1 MSNSL
6 ISFTAVKTHADN
18 KDLKQDADGYYY
30 VTLGAF
36 NCFNSS
42 GSFYLKD
49 GVEDLVKNKSYN
61 LARRLEKSQ
70 LYGEMQHPQFQ
81 PGMSKSDFFIRN
93 LKIDM
98 DHISHHIK
106 SIEFKEIDTPSGVP
120 GKGKVLK
127 VMGWVKPAGEKGNL
141 LKQAL
146 ENKEQN
152 VAFSIRC
159 LTDDSVV
166 HGTEFRKVVQI
177 ITWDWVVE
185 PGISVATTWNTLA
198 TEERLILESS
208 DDLRISLEDL
218 TLDSSFLK
226 EAGLKVESQEQS
238 MMLKEITDRVRTF
251 SNPNDFINQW

>member
-1 MSNSL
+1 MSNSI
-6 ISFTAVKTHADN
+6 ISFSSVKTHADN
-18 KDLKQDADGYYY
+18 KELKQDADGYYY
-30 VTLGAF
+30 VTLGAL

-49 GVEDLVKNKSYN
+49 GIEDLVKNQSYN

-70 LYGEMQHPQFQ
+70 LYGEMQHPVYQ

-141 LKQAL
+141 LKEAL

-159 LTDDSVV
+159 LTDDRVV
-166 HGTEFRKVVQI
+166 NGTEFRKIVQI

-198 TEERLILESS
+198 TEERLILESE
-208 DDLRISLEDL
+208 DDLRLGIDDL
-218 TLDSSFLK
+218 QLSSDLIRQT
-226 EAGLKVESQEQS
+226 GLKVESIEQS
-238 MMLKEITDRVRTF
+238 KLIKEITDRIGHL
-251 SNPNDFINQW
+251 SNPNDFLNKW